1 MSHETPNDDLNQTH
15 RLSAALQA
23 ALREATPGDL
33 TPSMELRS
41 AIAAQLAMAPYQPAG
56 PNPDSLLPNS
66 SFEVTPMSKHESKSG
81 WGRVAATF
89 IASGVA
95 AALAISIFLPANE
108 QAQQAARR
116 EQAIRDEIASR
127 TRAEFDRMLK
137 DEEAIAQDINELS
150 KLPRPGG
157 IPPDSVPSDPTVT
170 EFSLAVVPATTTD
183 ILADTGDFHAIIG
196 PTGNASPGNSI
207 TGRAV
212 VGRAK
217 KSIAGGGIASP
228 HPAPAADPYGVAPA
242 AGGSAISGPASAN
255 PQQQENKAGRL
266 MFGTGVASSAAP
278 APPGQAQPNNSQ
290 QHFSYTTKPEIGY
303 TITKPVYADT
313 GKNPRSY
320 SVPKPGE
327 VVDTRN
333 VREDEIR
340 FKRYDLFSKDQA
352 APTAATPLPAL
363 KNPEQSSSL
372 QTMVTPQGVIK
383 EEAPPARLLSF
394 PQSYEN
400 KPQDQPIAQPSGE
413 QFEQRVENIFQGVR
427 AEPLSTFSID
437 VDTASYTN
445 CRRFLDGRQLPPTAA
460 VRVEEFIN
468 YFRYDYPQPTGK
480 DPFSVNME
488 MADCP
493 WTPNHKLLRIG
504 LKGKEI
510 DRRERPESN
519 LVFLVDVSGSMSS
532 EDKLPLLRDAL
543 HRWVNELSANDRV
556 TIVTYA
562 GDAGLRLPTTR
573 GDQKDKLHAAI
584 ETLQSGGSTHG
595 SAGIKLAYEE
605 ATKNFLENGG
615 VNRVLWA
622 TDGDLNVGTTSDDE
636 LVELI
641 TNKAKTGVFLTVL
654 GVGTGN
660 LKDAKLEKMA
670 DKGNGVYAYL
680 DSPKEA
686 RKVLIEQMSG
696 TTITIA
702 KDVKIQIEFNPTEI
716 AGYRLIGYEN
726 RMLAAEDF
734 ANDKKD
740 AGEIGA
746 GHTVTALYE
755 LIPVDAVRTPEYKG
769 TEKLKYQDTQSS
781 TRPDAAPAQKL
792 NAAAISGELLTLSL
806 RFKQPDGHKSELREF
821 PLKERGGKFTAASK
835 DFQFAGCVAQL
846 AMILRDSQ
854 YRGQMTTA
862 AIAEIAA
869 ATKGEDKD
877 GSRQEFVE
885 LVKRVQELGK

>member
-1 MSHETPNDDLNQTH
+1 MS
-15 RLSAALQA
+15 
-23 ALREATPGDL
+23 
-33 TPSMELRS
+33 
-41 AIAAQLAMAPYQPAG
+41 I
-56 PNPDSLLPNS
+56 
-66 SFEVTPMSKHESKSG
+66 HESKTS
-81 WGRVAATF
+81 WGRVAATLV
-89 IASGVA
+89 ASGCA
-95 AALAISIFLPANE
+95 AALVIAILLPKKSSEQNIAQLDDHFKKATDVRGVVVAGDIHPMDRAILQEKANSSVSGRYVTNPGENSGERRAQLQADLTRTKREDEFTITGAKTSSISGFDRNPLDNKTGEAGKSENKSTVSRYSASFTSPAGGGAISGP
-108 QAQQAARR
+108 
-116 EQAIRDEIASR
+116 
-127 TRAEFDRMLK
+127 M
-137 DEEAIAQDINELS
+137 
-150 KLPRPGG
+150 
-157 IPPDSVPSDPTVT
+157 PSDPLNSAAPTPGGAPR
-170 EFSLAVVPATTTD
+170 ESLQPGDVVDTRTIRRDELALKRSQLFKNDPNNQPNNQPKIELPHIATP
-183 ILADTGDFHAIIG
+183 LAAI
-196 PTGNASPGNSI
+196 PN
-207 TGRAV
+207 
-212 VGRAK
+212 
-217 KSIAGGGIASP
+217 
-228 HPAPAADPYGVAPA
+228 PAPAASSNDNWKQQLSEPVINAF
-242 AGGSAISGPASAN
+242 GSQIP
-255 PQQQENKAGRL
+255 
-266 MFGTGVASSAAP
+266 
-278 APPGQAQPNNSQ
+278 
-290 QHFSYTTKPEIGY
+290 
-303 TITKPVYADT
+303 
-313 GKNPRSY
+313 
-320 SVPKPGE
+320 
-327 VVDTRN
+327 
-333 VREDEIR
+333 
-340 FKRYDLFSKDQA
+340 
-352 APTAATPLPAL
+352 
-363 KNPEQSSSL
+363 PEQVFLNEKNGES
-372 QTMVTPQGVIK
+372 VERKWQG
-383 EEAPPARLLSF
+383 
-394 PQSYEN
+394 Q
-400 KPQDQPIAQPSGE
+400 QAQPSGE
-413 QFEQRVENIFQGVR
+413 QYEQRVENIFTGVR

-445 CRRFLDGRQLPPTAA
+445 CRRFLQNGQLPPTAA

-493 WTPNHKLLRIG
+493 WTPGHKLLRVG

-510 DRRERPESN
+510 DNKERPESN

-532 EDKLPLLRDAL
+532 EDKLPLLRDAM

-595 SAGIKLAYEE
+595 SAGIKLAYEQ
-605 ATKNFLENGG
+605 ATANFLEDGG

-622 TDGDLNVGTTSDDE
+622 TDGDLNVGTTGDEE

-641 TNKAKTGVFLTVL
+641 TNKAKSGVFLTVL

-702 KDVKIQIEFNPTEI
+702 KDVKIQIEFNPAEI

-726 RMLAAEDF
+726 RILAAEDF

-755 LIPVDAVRTPEYKG
+755 IIPVGTEQDPAYKG
-769 TEKLKYQDTQSS
+769 KEPLKYQDFQTTTGPQAV
-781 TRPDAAPAQKL
+781 PDPKL
-792 NAAAISGELLTLSL
+792 NAAAKSGELLTLKL
-806 RFKQPDGHKSELREF
+806 RFKQPDGHQSELREF

-854 YRGQMTTA
+854 YRGEMTTA
-862 AIAEIAA
+862 AIAEIAT
-869 ATKGEDKD
+869 ATKGVDKD
-877 GSRQEFVE
+877 GSRAEFVE
-885 LVKRVQELGK
+885 LVKQVQQLGK

>member
-1 MSHETPNDDLNQTH
+1 MSHEPTTNDTQIPD
-15 RLSAALQA
+15 RLGSALQA
-23 ALREATPGDL
+23 ALTEPTPGDPA
-33 TPSMELRS
+33 PSAALRAVLAARLNELSSQSHSS
-41 AIAAQLAMAPYQPAG
+41 A
-56 PNPDSLLPNS
+56 
-66 SFEVTPMSKHESKSG
+66 EVTPMNTSNKSS
-81 WGRVAATF
+81 WARVAATL

-95 AALAISIFLPANE
+95 AGIAISLFMPATQSARESVRRTKYEDQLALVTQDGEKLENLQRMQAAQE
-108 QAQQAARR
+108 RTYNGKSFDEFTITGSKTSETLGNHDGSKRTDGAFSPIPGIGFNPAQQGQQSANYPFAPGEKKGDQAASASTLSGVMQQQ
-116 EQAIRDEIASR
+116 QANISKYSGGYAAPGNQSAPVSGPAGGTSR
-127 TRAEFDRMLK
+127 
-137 DEEAIAQDINELS
+137 
-150 KLPRPGG
+150 GG
-157 IPPDSVPSDPTVT
+157 
-170 EFSLAVVPATTTD
+170 AATT
-183 ILADTGDFHAIIG
+183 L
-196 PTGNASPGNSI
+196 
-207 TGRAV
+207 
-212 VGRAK
+212 
-217 KSIAGGGIASP
+217 
-228 HPAPAADPYGVAPA
+228 APAADPFA
-242 AGGSAISGPASAN
+242 AAST
-255 PQQQENKAGRL
+255 
-266 MFGTGVASSAAP
+266 GTP
-278 APPGQAQPNNSQ
+278 M
-290 QHFSYTTKPEIGY
+290 
-303 TITKPVYADT
+303 
-313 GKNPRSY
+313 
-320 SVPKPGE
+320 
-327 VVDTRN
+327 
-333 VREDEIR
+333 
-340 FKRYDLFSKDQA
+340 
-352 APTAATPLPAL
+352 PLI
-363 KNPEQSSSL
+363 KNPEPQKTGASSL
-372 QTMVTPQGVIK
+372 ALRVDAGGQTLPSATYLTDDIQYQPMDRKYKLANEAGKLKELAEGENLRRKQAQGGEWREQAV
-383 EEAPPARLLSF
+383 
-394 PQSYEN
+394 
-400 KPQDQPIAQPSGE
+400 GE
-413 QFEQRVENIFQGVR
+413 QYEQRVENIFQSVR

-445 CRRFLDGRQLPPTAA
+445 CRRFLEGRQLPPTAA

-493 WTPNHKLLRIG
+493 WTPNHKLLRVG

-532 EDKLPLLRDAL
+532 EDKLPLLRDAM

-595 SAGIKLAYEE
+595 SAGIKLAYEQ
-605 ATKNFLENGG
+605 ATANFLEDGG

-702 KDVKIQIEFNPTEI
+702 KDVKIQIEFNPAEI

-755 LIPVDAVRTPEYKG
+755 IIPVGAAEQGNGPVKEP
-769 TEKLKYQDTQSS
+769 LKYQAAEVASGATAAQVKLS
-781 TRPDAAPAQKL
+781 DAAK
-792 NAAAISGELLTLSL
+792 SGELLTLKL
-806 RFKQPDGHKSELREF
+806 RFKQPDAHKSELREF
-821 PLKERGGKFTAASK
+821 PLTERGGKFTAASK

-854 YRGQMTTA
+854 YRGEMTTA

-877 GSRQEFVE
+877 GSRAEFVE

>member
-1 MSHETPNDDLNQTH
+1 MTASKK
-15 RLSAALQA
+15 
-23 ALREATPGDL
+23 
-33 TPSMELRS
+33 
-41 AIAAQLAMAPYQPAG
+41 
-56 PNPDSLLPNS
+56 S
-66 SFEVTPMSKHESKSG
+66 S
-81 WGRVAATF
+81 WGRVAATLV
-89 IASGVA
+89 ASGCA
-95 AALAISIFLPANE
+95 AALAITILLPKSAESPIAVDSSGSMGRGDMQPNGWTSYPPNAKRAANGATE
-108 QAQQAARR
+108 
-116 EQAIRDEIASR
+116 EFTHTGSR
-127 TRAEFDRMLK
+127 TSTTMGTDRNGDRK
-137 DEEAIAQDINELS
+137 QAGGQTDHNTPAGTAIPFTNKGFTEGTVPPFPGIGFN
-150 KLPRPGG
+150 PRQGQGQQPGSG
-157 IPPDSVPSDPTVT
+157 PST
-170 EFSLAVVPATTTD
+170 AVGSGNSNQASNYIAIPATATLSQVNGQANTKFRTES
-183 ILADTGDFHAIIG
+183 LPSA
-196 PTGNASPGNSI
+196 PTG
-207 TGRAV
+207 
-212 VGRAK
+212 
-217 KSIAGGGIASP
+217 GGA
-228 HPAPAADPYGVAPA
+228 
-242 AGGSAISGPASAN
+242 AISGPAPAD
-255 PQQQENKAGRL
+255 P
-266 MFGTGVASSAAP
+266 MSSAAP
-278 APPGQAQPNNSQ
+278 TGDRQSLQPGD
-290 QHFSYTTKPEIGY
+290 I
-303 TITKPVYADT
+303 
-313 GKNPRSY
+313 
-320 SVPKPGE
+320 
-327 VVDTRN
+327 VDTRQI
-333 VREDEIR
+333 RPDETR
-340 FKRYDLFSKDQA
+340 LKRSELFKNEKLPGASA
-352 APTAATPLPAL
+352 AEPGIPYTIMKPLASPLAPSSATPPAI

-372 QTMVTPQGVIK
+372 QMLVTPRIVIQ
-383 EEAPPARLLSF
+383 EADSERLLDTKEQGEQQQF
-394 PQSYEN
+394 RTPRE
-400 KPQDQPIAQPSGE
+400 PEWRAQPSGE
-413 QFEQRVENIFQGVR
+413 QYEQRVENIFQGVR

-445 CRRFLDGRQLPPTAA
+445 CRRFLNDGRLPPTAA

-488 MADCP
+488 MAECP
-493 WTPNHKLLRIG
+493 WTPNHKLLRVG
-504 LKGKEI
+504 LRAKEI

-532 EDKLPLLRDAL
+532 EDKLPLLRDAM

-584 ETLQSGGSTHG
+584 ETLQAGGSTHG
-595 SAGIKLAYEE
+595 SAGIKLAYEQ
-605 ATKNFLENGG
+605 ATANFLEDGG

-622 TDGDLNVGTTSDDE
+622 TDGDLNVGTTGDDE

-670 DKGNGVYAYL
+670 DRGNGIYAYL

-702 KDVKIQIEFNPTEI
+702 KDVKIQIEFNPAEI

-726 RMLAAEDF
+726 RILAAEDF

-755 LIPVDAVRTPEYKG
+755 IIPVGAAEQGNGPAKEP
-769 TEKLKYQDTQSS
+769 LKYQAAEVTSGATATEVKLS
-781 TRPDAAPAQKL
+781 DAAK
-792 NAAAISGELLTLSL
+792 SGELLTLKL
-806 RFKQPDGHKSELREF
+806 RFKQPDGHTSELREF
-821 PLKERGGKFTAASK
+821 PLTERGGKFTAASR

-854 YRGQMTTA
+854 YRGTMTTA

-869 ATKGEDKD
+869 ATRGEDKD
-877 GSRQEFVE
+877 GSRAEFVE
-885 LVKRVQELGK
+885 LVKRVQQLGK

>member
-1 MSHETPNDDLNQTH
+1 MTKSTN
-15 RLSAALQA
+15 
-23 ALREATPGDL
+23 
-33 TPSMELRS
+33 
-41 AIAAQLAMAPYQPAG
+41 
-56 PNPDSLLPNS
+56 
-66 SFEVTPMSKHESKSG
+66 SG
-81 WGRVAATF
+81 WFRVAATLV
-89 IASGVA
+89 ASACA
-95 AALAISIFLPANE
+95 AALAIAILLPKNSE
-108 QAQQAARR
+108 R
-116 EQAIRDEIASR
+116 EIARDDSQFKKPR
-127 TRAEFDRMLK
+127 QVTDT
-137 DEEAIAQDINELS
+137 IVIGDIHNDTVLVDSSGSMGPVKKSLNELGRS
-150 KLPRPGG
+150 KMETERDVQMRIAANQPAKSGQTVEEFTFSGSKSSEAGTSSSAGGQDPNNQRLRGWVNGETRSKPNPQPNNGITFEANLPLVV
-157 IPPDSVPSDPTVT
+157 DSYAVP
-170 EFSLAVVPATTTD
+170 
-183 ILADTGDFHAIIG
+183 
-196 PTGNASPGNSI
+196 
-207 TGRAV
+207 
-212 VGRAK
+212 
-217 KSIAGGGIASP
+217 AGGGIA
-228 HPAPAADPYGVAPA
+228 
-242 AGGSAISGPASAN
+242 ISGPAPTDPAQKN
-255 PQQQENKAGRL
+255 PAQQQENKQGRL
-266 MFGTGVASSAAP
+266 YGVGAASSAAP
-278 APPGQAQPNNSQ
+278 SPTGAPGQAQPNNPQ
-290 QHFSYTTKPEIGY
+290 QNNARWAKPEIAY
-303 TITKPVYADT
+303 TITKPANESPAPTPNGV
-313 GKNPRSY
+313 RQSLQ
-320 SVPKPGE
+320 PGD

-333 VREDEIR
+333 IRPDVTALKRSQLFKNDPAAPTTATPLATILNPEPRPTLALGLEGRGLNREDEIR
-340 FKRYDLFSKDQA
+340 AKEFDSLHRLHDH
-352 APTAATPLPAL
+352 PA
-363 KNPEQSSSL
+363 NH
-372 QTMVTPQGVIK
+372 G
-383 EEAPPARLLSF
+383 
-394 PQSYEN
+394 
-400 KPQDQPIAQPSGE
+400 GE
-413 QFEQRVENIFQGVR
+413 QYEQRVENIFQGVR
-427 AEPLSTFSID
+427 IEPLSTFSID

-543 HRWVNELSANDRV
+543 HRWVNELTANDRV

-622 TDGDLNVGTTSDDE
+622 TDGDLNVGTTGDDE

-702 KDVKIQIEFNPTEI
+702 KDVKIQIEFNPAEI

-755 LIPVDAVRTPEYKG
+755 IIPVGAEEVKAAPAGEP
-769 TEKLKYQDTQSS
+769 LKYQAATATAGSNTAEVKLS
-781 TRPDAAPAQKL
+781 DAAK
-792 NAAAISGELLTLSL
+792 SGELLNLKL

-821 PLKERGGKFTAASK
+821 PLKERGGKFTAASR

-877 GSRQEFVE
+877 GSRAEFVE

>member
-1 MSHETPNDDLNQTH
+1 
-15 RLSAALQA
+15 
-23 ALREATPGDL
+23 
-33 TPSMELRS
+33 
-41 AIAAQLAMAPYQPAG
+41 
-56 PNPDSLLPNS
+56 
-66 SFEVTPMSKHESKSG
+66 MSKQESQTG
-81 WGRVAATF
+81 WGRVIATF
-89 IASGVA
+89 IASGIA
-95 AALAISIFLPANE
+95 AALAVSIFLPANE
-108 QAQQAARR
+108 QARQAARR
-116 EQAIRDEIASR
+116 DQAIRDQIASG

-137 DEEAIAQDINELS
+137 DEAEVAEQAAAMS
-150 KLPRPGG
+150 KLARPGVPQPMVPG
-157 IPPDSVPSDPTVT
+157 IVVDQLRIMPSDPTVT
-170 EFSLAVVPATTTD
+170 EFSMAAEPATTSD
-183 ILADTGDFHAIIG
+183 FLADSGDFHAILG
-196 PTGNASPGNSI
+196 PAGNAGKGDALA
-207 TGRAV
+207 GRTV
-212 VGRAK
+212 VGRAS
-217 KSIAGGGIASP
+217 KSIAGGGNNPPREQTNENKNALIGRFGGNASGP
-228 HPAPAADPYGVAPA
+228 AVANPAPKPPISMPSSGGVAISDPMPADPYAAPAADPFG
-242 AGGSAISGPASAN
+242 ASKS
-255 PQQQENKAGRL
+255 P
-266 MFGTGVASSAAP
+266 TSS
-278 APPGQAQPNNSQ
+278 
-290 QHFSYTTKPEIGY
+290 
-303 TITKPVYADT
+303 
-313 GKNPRSY
+313 
-320 SVPKPGE
+320 
-327 VVDTRN
+327 
-333 VREDEIR
+333 
-340 FKRYDLFSKDQA
+340 
-352 APTAATPLPAL
+352 ATPLASNQL
-363 KNPEQSSSL
+363 VGKNTL
-372 QTMVTPQGVIK
+372 GLRADVGGQTLPSATYLTDDIQYHPTGPK
-383 EEAPPARLLSF
+383 SKLSEEAQKMKELAEG
-394 PQSYEN
+394 EN
-400 KPQDQPIAQPSGE
+400 LRRKQAQGGEWRDNITGE
-413 QFEQRVENIFQGVR
+413 QYEQRVENIFQSVR

-445 CRRFLDGRQLPPTAA
+445 CRRFLEGRQLPPTAA

-493 WTPNHKLLRIG
+493 WTPNHKLLRVG

-532 EDKLPLLRDAL
+532 EDKLPLLRDAM
-543 HRWVNELSANDRV
+543 HRWVNELTPNDRV

-573 GDQKDKLHAAI
+573 GDQKEKLHAAI

-605 ATKNFLENGG
+605 ATKNFLEDGG

-636 LVELI
+636 LVDLI

-660 LKDAKLEKMA
+660 LKDAKLEKIA
-670 DKGNGVYAYL
+670 DKGNGIYAYL

-702 KDVKIQIEFNPTEI
+702 KDVKIQIEFNPAEI

-726 RMLAAEDF
+726 RILAAEDF

-755 LIPVDAVRTPEYKG
+755 IIPVGAESEPGKTPAKEQ
-769 TEKLKYQDTQSS
+769 LKYQAAEVTSGATAAQVKLS
-781 TRPDAAPAQKL
+781 DAAK
-792 NAAAISGELLTLSL
+792 SGELLTLKL
-806 RFKQPDGHKSELREF
+806 RFKQPDGHKSELCEF
-821 PLKERGGKFTAASK
+821 PLQERGGKFTAASQ

-854 YRGQMTTA
+854 YRGEMTTA

-869 ATKGEDKD
+869 ATKGDDKD
-877 GSRQEFVE
+877 GSRAEFVE
-885 LVKRVQELGK
+885 LVKRVKELGK

>member
-1 MSHETPNDDLNQTH
+1 MSNDSLNDDLNLPD
-15 RLSAALQA
+15 RLSAALQT
-23 ALREATPGDL
+23 ALREPTPGDPL
-33 TPSMELRS
+33 PSNELRV
-41 AIAAQLAMAPYQPAG
+41 ALAARLSTLSSQPH
-56 PNPDSLLPNS
+56 S
-66 SFEVTPMSKHESKSG
+66 SSEVQPMTTSSNSG
-81 WGRVAATF
+81 WFRVAATLV
-89 IASGVA
+89 ASGCA
-95 AALAISIFLPANE
+95 AALAIAILLPEKSAEQNLAQIDTRFKDATDITGVVVSGGTHSREITDAEARLSSKVQGIQNSAQQNEFTVTGSKTSTSQGSNQNPGNHGSGQLPAGPNIPFTKNGFTE
-108 QAQQAARR
+108 GTVPPFPGIGFNPAQQPASQSGSNFGGRGAGKRDPLSGGGQNNGGLASGYQGAAMGRG
-116 EQAIRDEIASR
+116 ANAD
-127 TRAEFDRMLK
+127 K
-137 DEEAIAQDINELS
+137 
-150 KLPRPGG
+150 
-157 IPPDSVPSDPTVT
+157 
-170 EFSLAVVPATTTD
+170 PATLNNTLD
-183 ILADTGDFHAIIG
+183 GTG
-196 PTGNASPGNSI
+196 TGTSSQLGTQVKKSPYGRDGASPS
-207 TGRAV
+207 
-212 VGRAK
+212 
-217 KSIAGGGIASP
+217 SPAGGGVAISGPMPADPYGASVAKPTYMP
-228 HPAPAADPYGVAPA
+228 HPAP
-242 AGGSAISGPASAN
+242 SGT
-255 PQQQENKAGRL
+255 PQ
-266 MFGTGVASSAAP
+266 
-278 APPGQAQPNNSQ
+278 PGQQPHYN
-290 QHFSYTTKPEIGY
+290 FAKPTSE
-303 TITKPVYADT
+303 
-313 GKNPRSY
+313 
-320 SVPKPGE
+320 
-327 VVDTRN
+327 
-333 VREDEIR
+333 
-340 FKRYDLFSKDQA
+340 L
-352 APTAATPLPAL
+352 APSGATPLPAI
-363 KNPEQSSSL
+363 KNPE
-372 QTMVTPQGVIK
+372 PQNNLAFRYEIERKFIDSNKQPGGK
-383 EEAPPARLLSF
+383 EVAEKETLNRLSDRTWHDHPA
-394 PQSYEN
+394 
-400 KPQDQPIAQPSGE
+400 DHGGE
-413 QFEQRVENIFQGVR
+413 QYEQRVENIFQGVR

-488 MADCP
+488 VADCP
-493 WTPNHKLLRIG
+493 WTPGHKLLRVG

-510 DRRERPESN
+510 DRRERPQSN

-556 TIVTYA
+556 TICTYA

-595 SAGIKLAYEE
+595 SAGIKLAYEQ
-605 ATKNFLENGG
+605 ATANFLEEGG

-622 TDGDLNVGTTSDDE
+622 TDGDLNVGTTGDDE

-702 KDVKIQIEFNPTEI
+702 KDVKIQIEFNPAEI

-726 RMLAAEDF
+726 RILAAEDF

-755 LIPVDAVRTPEYKG
+755 IVPVGEVAQPAGPAKEP
-769 TEKLKYQDTQSS
+769 LKYQ
-781 TRPDAAPAQKL
+781 AAVTSGG
-792 NAAAISGELLTLSL
+792 AAISEVKLNDAAKTGELLTLKL
-806 RFKQPDGHKSELREF
+806 RFKQPDGNTSELREI

-854 YRGQMTTA
+854 YRGTMTTA

-877 GSRQEFVE
+877 GSRQEFVD